1 MTTAIKVSNSR
12 NVYIS
17 NTVIKRF
24 RIGIDVERSFIRL
37 RKVRVGNTLAPLV
50 VRDFGSQIVFEDR
63 EGLIVY

>member
-12 NVYIS
+12 NIHIS

-24 RIGIDVERSFIRL
+24 KIGIDVERSFIRL
-37 RKVRVGNTLAPLV
+37 RKVRIGNTLAPLV
-50 VRDFGSQIVFEDR
+50 VRDFGSQIVFEDH